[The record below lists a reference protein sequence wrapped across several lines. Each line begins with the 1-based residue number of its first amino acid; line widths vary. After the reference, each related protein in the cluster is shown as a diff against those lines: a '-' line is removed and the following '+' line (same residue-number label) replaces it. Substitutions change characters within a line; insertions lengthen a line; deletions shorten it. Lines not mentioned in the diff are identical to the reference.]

1 MHAHIFD
8 YIRKHF
14 ILGVA
19 CENSYMKLIMDIIKA
34 LRVHFSILSK
44 FELDSLSIL
53 KTLSFHKL

>member
-1 MHAHIFD
+1 MHAHLFD

-34 LRVHFSILSK
+34 LSGTFQ
-44 FELDSLSIL
+44 
-53 KTLSFHKL
+53 SFVLI